1 MITMTPNPDTP
12 VSAPKTEQKAKRAA
26 KKALEE
32 RAAKKALEEVKQQLE
47 APQDVWDRLIKAQEQ
62 QILGVLQ
69 EGAMEVAGQAHP
81 KLRVMTG
88 EEINA
93 AYLALLNIASS
104 LLKRLPPT
112 PQDMRRW
119 KNSKR
124 PKRDLGNGAVC
135 SRKNRSC

>member
-1 MITMTPNPDTP
+1 MITMTPNPDAP

-93 AYLALLNIASS
+93 AYLALLNIASFAAEAIAANAAGYAT
-104 LLKRLPPT
+104 LEKFEAAQKRLGKWGC
-112 PQDMRRW
+112 M
-119 KNSKR
+119 
-124 PKRDLGNGAVC
+124 
-135 SRKNRSC
+135 